1 MLQEKEKVE
10 SIFLM
15 ILMPLKNVNNL
26 DPGHST
32 VVENAYYLCKP
43 PERSVRVSK
52 VRPLLHQVSIM
63 IWCDDF
69 AFSMTEYN

>member
-1 MLQEKEKVE
+1 MK
-10 SIFLM
+10 SIFLV
-15 ILMPLKNVNNL
+15 ILMPLKNVQIL

-32 VVENAYYLCKP
+32 VVENANYLYKP

-69 AFSMTEYN
+69 AFSMTGYH